1 VDASAFDLR
10 DFGHFSASAGGANY
24 SGYLARM
31 EVPVN
36 AGLIALLAPTFWKF
50 GTTPAHTSNAQEN
63 DLR

>member
-1 VDASAFDLR
+1 
-10 DFGHFSASAGGANY
+10 
-24 SGYLARM
+24 LARM

-36 AGLIALLAPTFWKF
+36 AELIALLAPTFWKF